1 MRRNDGEYELKRANL
16 TTHSRIRTAA
26 DVDAGAKSRPRGL
39 RAGPVGRQARI
50 LALQALFAADVR
62 GAVAAGVADNAA
74 AAADD
79 DALLDWLCAD
89 APARPAVRRNAAN
102 IAAAVS
108 DAVAELDTAVQRF
121 APAIPVNLLAIVD
134 RNILRMAIYELT
146 NRESVPRQVMLK
158 EAVELASMF
167 GSASSARFVNGVLGA
182 FLNDRDQNDRDTMDG
197 AAATPSSAVDPV
209 PHPENHSPTQS
220 IPSAT

>member
-1 MRRNDGEYELKRANL
+1 M

-26 DVDAGAKSRPRGL
+26 DADAGAKSRPRGL

-62 GAVAAGVADNAA
+62 GAVGYADAAHANA

-89 APARPAVRRNAAN
+89 EPARPAVRRNAAN

-108 DAVAELDTAVQRF
+108 DAVADLDTAVQRF

-182 FLNDRDQNDRDTMDG
+182 FLNDRDQNDRDTMDS
-197 AAATPSSAVDPV
+197 AAETPSSV
-209 PHPENHSPTQS
+209 PNPESYPANHSPTQS

>member
-1 MRRNDGEYELKRANL
+1 M
-16 TTHSRIRTAA
+16 TIHSRIRTPSTAA
-26 DVDAGAKSRPRGL
+26 PARAQGV

-62 GAVAAGVADNAA
+62 GHANANAA
-74 AAADD
+74 DADA
-79 DALLDWLCAD
+79 DADAVLDWLCAD
-89 APARPAVRRNAAN
+89 APARPAVRRNAAR

-108 DAVAELDTAVQRF
+108 DAAAELDHAVQRF
-121 APAIPVNLLAIVD
+121 APAIPVPFLAVVD

-146 NRESVPRQVMLK
+146 NRDAVPRQVMVK

-182 FLNDRDQNDRDTMDG
+182 FLNDRDQVAG
-197 AAATPSSAVDPV
+197 SAATLSAPSH
-209 PHPENHSPTQS
+209 HPKHSTPT
-220 IPSAT
+220 AT

>member
-1 MRRNDGEYELKRANL
+1 M
-16 TTHSRIRTAA
+16 TIHSRIRTPATAA
-26 DVDAGAKSRPRGL
+26 PARSQGV

-62 GAVAAGVADNAA
+62 GQANANAA
-74 AAADD
+74 AADADA
-79 DALLDWLCAD
+79 DAVLDWLCAD
-89 APARPAVRRNAAN
+89 EPARPAVRRNAAR

-108 DAVAELDTAVQRF
+108 DAAAELDHAVQRF
-121 APAIPVNLLAIVD
+121 APAIPVPFLAVVD

-146 NRESVPRQVMLK
+146 NRDAVPRQVMVK

-182 FLNDRDQNDRDTMDG
+182 FLKDRNQADG
-197 AAATPSSAVDPV
+197 DAATLPSAPR
-209 PHPENHSPTQS
+209 PTKPHSPTQS
-220 IPSAT
+220 TPTTT

>member
-1 MRRNDGEYELKRANL
+1 M

-26 DVDAGAKSRPRGL
+26 DADAGAKSRPRGL

-50 LALQALFAADVR
+50 LALQTLFAADLR
-62 GAVAAGVADNAA
+62 DERAVVDDAD
-74 AAADD
+74 ADD
-79 DALLDWLCAD
+79 AILDWLCAD

-102 IAAAVS
+102 IAAAVA
-108 DAVAELDTAVQRF
+108 DALADLDDAVQRF

-182 FLNDRDQNDRDTMDG
+182 FLNDRDTKDG
-197 AAATPSSAVDPV
+197 AAETPSSV
-209 PHPENHSPTQS
+209 PNPESHPANHAPTQS

>member
-1 MRRNDGEYELKRANL
+1 MSPANPDSGLRRNDGECHHKRANL
-16 TTHSRIRTAA
+16 TIHSRIRTPSTAA
-26 DVDAGAKSRPRGL
+26 PARSQGV

-62 GAVAAGVADNAA
+62 GRANAD
-74 AAADD
+74 AADA
-79 DALLDWLCAD
+79 DAVLDWLCAEE
-89 APARPAVRRNAAN
+89 PARPAVRRNAAR

-108 DAVAELDTAVQRF
+108 DAAAELDHAVQRF
-121 APAIPVNLLAIVD
+121 APAIPVPFLAVVD

-146 NRESVPRQVMLK
+146 NRDAVPRQVMVK

-182 FLNDRDQNDRDTMDG
+182 FLKDRNQADG
-197 AAATPSSAVDPV
+197 DDATLPSAPRQTK
-209 PHPENHSPTQS
+209 PHSPTQS
-220 IPSAT
+220 TPTTT